1 MEFGSTHDR
10 HIVFSKATVLEFFGT
25 LLLKASIKT

>member
-1 MEFGSTHDR
+1 MEFESTHDR
-10 HIVFSKATVLEFFGT
+10 YIVFSKATVLELFGK